1 MINPVSII
9 NLSKIEWEG
18 GGSTSI
24 WIMSLNILFF
34 FTLPLGSINYNNNN
48 VSISQF
54 DDDSDDDDFDIEKIL
69 DKRVTKK
76 GKVEYLVKWNNF
88 DDIVETT
95 WEPETNLLKIK
106 SMIDK
111 FEKEFV
117 GVKN

>member
-1 MINPVSII
+1 M
-9 NLSKIEWEG
+9 
-18 GGSTSI
+18 
-24 WIMSLNILFF
+24 
-34 FTLPLGSINYNNNN
+34 LPLGSINYNNNN